1 MLSTDDYILFNEI
14 NYLYVF
20 GSSIVYGND
29 LKYPEQDSW
38 VSVLGRLLKIPNVYN
53 FGIAA
58 DGTIG
63 TCLRTFD
70 YIERFK
76 IPKESFVLVMT
87 SPDNGK
93 LNMIKRTKDDII
105 YILFRKTAINEIAT
119 LFNSFNTLTPA
130 VQVSY
135 KSAIEFFYNLTIHNN
150 FRNNK
155 RSVKLLSS
163 YLTYM
168 GISYIIVPSHVKY
181 DYLGDIKG
189 YIVDVALNGNY
200 KFSEKGHPL
209 EEGNKAY
216 AEYLYEIL
224 TETEE

>member
-1 MLSTDDYILFNEI
+1 MLSSNPIKFKEI
-14 NYLYVF
+14 TNLYVF
-20 GSSIVYGND
+20 GSSGVYGNN
-29 LKYPEQDSW
+29 LEYPERDSW
-38 VSVLGRLLKIPNVYN
+38 VPVLGRLLKIPNVYN

-76 IPKESFVLVMT
+76 IPKESLVIVMT

-93 LNMIKRTKDDII
+93 LNMIRRTKNDII
-105 YILFRKTAINEIAT
+105 YTLLRKTAINEIDT
-119 LFNSFNTLTPA
+119 LFNSFNTLTCA
-130 VQVSY
+130 MQVSY
-135 KSAIEFFYNLTIHNN
+135 KSAIEFFYNHTIRNN

-155 RSVKLLSS
+155 RSVKLLAS

-168 GISYIIVPSHVKY
+168 GVSYAIVPGHTKC
-181 DYLGDIKG
+181 DYLGDIEG
-189 YIVDVALNGNY
+189 YIVDIAFNGNY

-216 AEYLYEIL
+216 AEYLYEVL
-224 TETEE
+224 TKNGE